1 MVDFAFALFLLAGV
15 ERVRFDESL
24 PSNPLDL
31 YYIPFSHGL
40 PSTALLATAVFFAAR
55 AWLRET
61 KPALA
66 LALAAAS
73 HWLLDFLVHRPD
85 LPLWG
90 NSFHVG
96 LALWD
101 YPALAFLLEIALL
114 LGCSAILVRSGVLPR
129 ARRSA
134 FLGFVAVLVALLA
147 VSLLAPVPPGPRALA
162 VTSMVFYLAAAWL
175 ARRVE
180 KRT

>member
-1 MVDFAFALFLLAGV
+1 MVDIAFALLVLAGV
-15 ERVRFDESL
+15 ERIRFDESL
-24 PSNPLDL
+24 SSNPLDL

-61 KPALA
+61 KPALV

-90 NSFHVG
+90 NSFRVG

-101 YPALAFLLEIALL
+101 HPTLAFVLELALL
-114 LGCSAILVRSGVLPR
+114 LACSVILARSGVLPR

-134 FLGFVAVLVALLA
+134 FLGFLAVLLVLLA
-147 VSLLAPVPPGPRALA
+147 GSLVAPVPPGPGALA
-162 VTSMVFYLAAAWL
+162 GTSIAVFLAAAWL
-175 ARRVE
+175 ARWVE
-180 KRT
+180 KSV